1 VSFPHAIAR
10 GYLMARNDTE
20 ATAAEEPRTIV
31 YLGNRKAISIT
42 PDGDRVAYPGK
53 QCTRV
58 VLRPDAS
65 LMEAAQEI
73 TSANGLWASH
83 SDADSPAWVAAEGPL
98 ADGLVALLAA
108 HYKAE
113 IRDVEHPEPAGV

>member
-1 VSFPHAIAR
+1 
-10 GYLMARNDTE
+10 MARNDTE

-31 YLGNRKAISIT
+31 YLGNRKAISVG
-42 PDGDRVAYPGK
+42 PDGERTAYTGK

-65 LMEAAQEI
+65 LMEAATEI
-73 TSANGLWASH
+73 TSANGLWAAH
-83 SDADSPAWVAAEGPL
+83 SDAPAPAWVAGEGPL
-98 ADGLVALLAA
+98 AEALVALLAA

-113 IRDVEHPEPAGV
+113 VRDVEHDDLAEVA